1 MKLKFTQ
8 TLVVVWDLYLL
19 FKTTN
24 LNFDLRTYK
33 GLLLSINLEKRVLLN
48 ISMFKR
54 RRTVW
59 SLWTCLTLKTTKS
72 WDTLIVKFI
81 LPCYLEF
88 AAQLFPSLT
97 TIKPLRILFKVP
109 CLNRLWAWIVP
120 TLKSEWKL
128 WFIWCITH
136 KDLLSSQNL
145 QNTSPSNNC
154 PSDAIQLLPWPV
166 LLVIIRKTVSL
177 SIKALLKEECSEV
190 FSTELTNLKKISLQ
204 PIHRWL
210 KFVSQ
215 IQKNV
220 KFMTKLF
227 TNSIL
232 MESFHQDKPLRM
244 KKFWSAKFSSLLIPI
259 EIPLK
264 PEENTKILH

>member
-1 MKLKFTQ
+1 MLKRN
-8 TLVVVWDLYLL
+8 
-19 FKTTN
+19 K
-24 LNFDLRTYK
+24 
-33 GLLLSINLEKRVLLN
+33 
-48 ISMFKR
+48 
-54 RRTVW
+54 TVW
-59 SLWTCLTLKTTKS
+59 SLWICLIFKTTKS
-72 WDTLIVKFI
+72 WDTLIAKFI
-81 LPCYLEF
+81 PPCYLEF

-109 CLNRLWAWIVP
+109 CLNKLWVWIVP
-120 TLKSEWKL
+120 TLKSECKL

-136 KDLLSSQNL
+136 KDLLSSPNL

-154 PSDAIQLLPWPV
+154 PSDVIQLLLWPV

-177 SIKALLKEECSEV
+177 SIKAQLKEECSEV

-232 MESFHQDKPLRM
+232 MESFLQDKPLKM
-244 KKFWSAKFSSLLIPI
+244 KKFWSAKFFFLLIPI